1 MVHSQ
6 VYLNK
11 YVASVAAAIRIQS
24 LEVRVVMHAS
34 LRIVAML
41 FSGTFHTSNMKHYMK
56 HYM

>member
-11 YVASVAAAIRIQS
+11 YVVSVAAAIRTQS

-41 FSGTFHTSNMKHYMK
+41 FSATFHTSNMKHYM
-56 HYM
+56 